1 MIFFI
6 FFLNLFLT
14 LIKQQKLKKQ
24 QFNRCIKQDLNLINQ
39 VIKSVT
45 RSTQILAL
53 IGFKKIFNLEMT
65 RST

>member
-39 VIKSVT
+39 AIKSVT